1 MEEHLKSFAHGPE
14 CRENGVLCH
23 LPAHE
28 NTKQP
33 ERLGSEPNRSKS
45 SSRTQ
50 TGPAPKQNRSI
61 SSSWFI
67 LKLIQESKVVC
78 PAAESGSKLGHQWL
92 QLKKGE
98 KLWTEPEPPACNDT
112 PCVQQ
117 TDATAPQQQVLVLI
131 GPILDVTG
139 GTLCPAAGG
148 EVRLIRSG
156 PDVERLS
163 PRDPSSGTSCPSR
176 EAADAESA
184 SSSADS
190 DRGQR
195 SSDEHVN
202 ASAIFVEV

>member
-98 KLWTEPEPPACNDT
+98 KLWTEPEPPAC
-112 PCVQQ
+112 
-117 TDATAPQQQVLVLI
+117 
-131 GPILDVTG
+131 
-139 GTLCPAAGG
+139 G